1 MKYFVR
7 LLVFWAYSFASY
19 AQERQPTFQ
28 NVIVI
33 LGDDHRAEAIG
44 AYGNKVVKTPNLDK
58 MAARGIRFTNAFAN
72 SPVCSASRQSLLT
85 GKYPHATGVSLLTS
99 PLPEEQVTL
108 TDHLVSFGFA
118 TAIIGK
124 NHFNNNLNHGFSLKI
139 ERKEYQAYLKKHAV
153 TPVTDVKARPTWRPF
168 KDPAAIWLNAE
179 GLPSGLHDED
189 EAGTFYTNKAIDFI
203 NANKDNRFCLFLGL
217 EEPHSPFNFPVEFAG
232 RHKAKDMV
240 LPKGSDED
248 NFWIPEIFKGL
259 TDDEK
264 KGIMASYYTSV
275 EFLDKN
281 VGLLLNALE
290 KSGLTENTLVIY
302 LGDHGYLLND
312 HKRFEKHMLWEPAVR
327 APLIIQAGGQY
338 GKNRAEPALTE
349 FVDLVPTAL
358 QALQVAPL
366 KDIHGKSLLPLL
378 ENAKKKHRDAV
389 FSEYLVDNK
398 AMIRTTK
405 WKYVFNT
412 GKADL
417 GLGYATGNPPT
428 GILHQ
433 LYDLENDP
441 NETHNVAAQP
451 ANKKQLL
458 KLQKQMLDVFR
469 KTHPYATNIP
479 ASLSTDE
486 QLAAFCEPPESRSK

>member
-1 MKYFVR
+1 MKHFVT
-7 LLVFWAYSFASY
+7 LLAFLAYSITAY
-19 AQERQPTFQ
+19 AQERHPTFQ
-28 NVIVI
+28 NIVVI

-44 AYGNKVVKTPNLDK
+44 AYGNQLVRTPNLDK
-58 MAARGIRFTNAFAN
+58 MAARGIRFTKAFAN

-99 PLPEEQVTL
+99 PLPEEQITL
-108 TDHLVSFGFA
+108 ADHLLSHGFS

-139 ERKEYQAYLKKHAV
+139 ERKDYLAYQKEH
-153 TPVTDVKARPTWRPF
+153 PVKPALDVKARPTWRPF
-168 KDPAAIWLNAE
+168 KDPAAIWLNSE
-179 GLPSGLHDED
+179 GLSSGLHDED
-189 EAGTFYTNKAIDFI
+189 EPGTFYTKNAIDFI
-203 NANKDNRFCLFLGL
+203 TKNKDNRFCLFVGL
-217 EEPHSPFNFPVEFAG
+217 EEPHSPFNFPIEFAG
-232 RHKAKDMV
+232 RHKPEDMP

-259 TDDEK
+259 TDEEK

-281 VGLLLNALE
+281 VGLLLDALE

-327 APLIIQAGGQY
+327 APLIIQAGGKFGQ
-338 GKNRAEPALTE
+338 NRAEPALTE

-358 QALQVAPL
+358 EALAVKPI
-366 KDIHGKSLLPLL
+366 KGIHGKSLLPTL
-378 ENAKKKHRDAV
+378 NKKDRKHRDFV

-405 WKYVFNT
+405 WKYIFNA

-441 NETHNVAAQP
+441 NETHNVATLP
-451 ANKKQLL
+451 TNKKQLE
-458 KLQKQMLDVFR
+458 KLQNKMLDVFR
-469 KTHPYATNIP
+469 KTHPDASSIS